1 MKLTKCWIIVMII
14 LAVTG
19 CGKKTLKHDVLPHD
33 ATVLAFGDSVTYGY
47 GASKGADYPTQLAAL
62 TGWKVINAGV
72 SGERANQAKQRIA
85 DTLQTYQPKLV
96 IVEIGGNDFL
106 QRRSEKEIKE
116 DIRSIIETIKEQNIP
131 VVLVGV
137 PNLSLMAVIA
147 NRPSDATL
155 YEELAEEENITLIPD
170 VFSNVLRDASLK
182 SDQIHPN
189 AKGYKQLAE
198 GIAERL
204 KEVGLR

>member
-1 MKLTKCWIIVMII
+1 MRITNFWVVLFLIMA
-14 LAVTG
+14 LTG
-19 CGKKTLKHDVLPHD
+19 CGKKPIKHELLPHN
-33 ATVLAFGDSVTYGY
+33 ATVLAFGDSVTFGY
-47 GASKGADYPTQLAAL
+47 GAGKAKSYPMRLATM
-62 TGWKVINAGV
+62 TGWKVINAGI
-72 SGERANQAKQRIA
+72 SGERADQAKLRIA
-85 DTLQTYQPKLV
+85 DTLREFQPKLV

-116 DIRSIIETIKEQNIP
+116 DIRSIIETIKGQNIP

-147 NRPSDATL
+147 NRPSDASL
-155 YEELAEEENITLIPD
+155 YEELAEEENITLIPN
-170 VFSNVLRDASLK
+170 VFSNVLRDESLK

-204 KEVGLR
+204 KEVGLW